1 MKFITFLIRWI
12 SQQLAIPFWIV
23 GHIHLSIHTWHDLYE
38 ILTSVGLHVV
48 VAIGFYLDYL
58 DYKKVKDD

>member
-1 MKFITFLIRWI
+1 MKFITFLVRWI

-38 ILTSVGLHVV
+38 ILSSVGLHVI
-48 VAIGFYLDYL
+48 VAIGFYLDYK
-58 DYKKVKDD
+58 DYKDQPNE

>member
-23 GHIHLSIHTWHDLYE
+23 GHIHLSINNFHDLYE
-38 ILTSVGLHVV
+38 ILSSIGLQGI

-58 DYKKVKDD
+58 DYKKQDND

>member
-38 ILTSVGLHVV
+38 ILASVGLHVV
-48 VAIGFYLDYL
+48 VCIGFYLDYL